1 MKTTSIYE
9 WYKRVTNLVSKN
21 IDKINIHGF
30 IIDVSFMNIEEENKS
45 ITVHVLNYIN
55 NDCKVAYMFSITN
68 YQEENLNKKY
78 FKDFKNFLEN
88 IETLS

>member
-45 ITVHVLNYIN
+45 ITVHVLKYIK
-55 NDCKVAYMFSITN
+55 NDCKLAYMFSITN
-68 YQEENLNKKY
+68 YQAENLNKKY

>member
-1 MKTTSIYE
+1 MKTTSIYV

-21 IDKINIHGF
+21 IDKINIHGL

-45 ITVHVLNYIN
+45 VTVHVLNYIK
-55 NDCKVAYMFSITN
+55 NDCKVAYMFSITS
-68 YQEENLNKKY
+68 YQEENLNTKY

-88 IETLS
+88 IETLF